1 MASKYTDAQLNLYR
15 KVFRRVASSNLMRLN
30 MASMPDVACSFFHNF
45 ADYSNDKFLHILQRY
60 NDQGSLEDCLKVMHD
75 AFVIVEKDDNEPL
88 VFGETSVA
96 WARFYGCH
104 ANLGTLSQEEIEQY
118 VEMHSVMANGGDSSV
133 VGSKGEKIKGITFD
147 EECEKNEFD
156 VNYYYHR
163 LAEMLYGSEDG
174 TIDTKHSPNNVKSL
188 VLGSTFILVVFHT
201 GKIEY
206 EYLSGSF
213 EEHMVGLM
221 EMPGV
226 MPLSNLL
233 EMRKF
238 GCIEEIYVDYRF
250 WQAILKDSYLGLVS
264 FLPPYKRDTRLRKF
278 VWFDTLN
285 TEDCVGS
292 LVGNTINSIGKSK
305 DFYTYSV
312 SDTPQIGEV
321 LSIREEEKYNENT
334 WLTTH
339 DLRPGN
345 YPLDESLKAYFE
357 RVESELSSVIDDAD
371 KSKAISGLLNRES
384 IYINRSDYNAYV
396 KMMEVSDKYCGDVGT
411 IVYNHFFA
419 IKADVGIKVYT
430 GIEDTS
436 GRGELAYSKERAEV
450 ITQGSRASVIDVKDV
465 DSETLSSVLNGGETI
480 NGVKSCYYYRIK
492 NLIELCRSSEK
503 LFITMSLVMQRLDLL
518 KDYNADVD
526 AMLKCIDDIVN
537 TSVFSKA
544 GDWFKIFNSIIEGTL
559 GFGGNSNVVEFA
571 KRVSNGGAN

>member
-30 MASMPDVACSFFHNF
+30 MASMPDVATSFFHNF
-45 ADYSNDKFLHILQRY
+45 VSYNTDKFLHILQRY
-60 NDQGSLEDCLKVMHD
+60 NDQGSLEDCLKVLHD
-75 AFVIVEKDDNEPL
+75 TFVIVEKDDNEPL

-104 ANLGTLSQEEIEQY
+104 ANLGTLSQEEIERY
-118 VEMHSVMANGGDSSV
+118 VEMHSVTANGGDSSV
-133 VGSKGEKIKGITFD
+133 VGAKGEKIEGINFD
-147 EECEKNEFD
+147 EDGEGFD

-174 TIDTKHSPNNVKSL
+174 TIDSNHSPNNVKSL

-201 GKIEY
+201 GGFEY
-206 EYLSGSF
+206 EYLGDSF
-213 EEHMVGLM
+213 EEHMVNLM

-238 GCIEEIYVDYRF
+238 GCIEEIYADYRF

-264 FLPPYKRDTRLRKF
+264 FLPQYKRDTRLRKF

-285 TEDCVGS
+285 TEDCVGA
-292 LVGNTINSIGKSK
+292 LVGNTVNNIGKSK
-305 DFYTYSV
+305 EFYTYGV
-312 SDTPQIGEV
+312 FDTPQIGEV
-321 LSIREEEKYNENT
+321 LSVREEEKYNENT
-334 WLTTH
+334 WLTSH

-345 YPLDESLKAYFE
+345 YPLDEKLKAYFE
-357 RVESELSSVIDDAD
+357 RVESDLSSDIDDAD
-371 KSKAISGLLNRES
+371 KVQTIQGLLNRED
-384 IYINRSDYNAYV
+384 IYINRSDYDAYV
-396 KMMEVSDKYCGDVGT
+396 KMMKVSDKYCGDVGS

-436 GRGELAYSKERAEV
+436 GRGELSYAKERAEV
-450 ITQGSRASVIDVKDV
+450 ITQGSRVSIVDVKDV

-492 NLIELCRSSEK
+492 NLVELCRSNEK
-503 LFITMSLVMQRLDLL
+503 LFISMSLVMQRLGLL

-526 AMLKCIDDIVN
+526 AMLKCIDNIVN

-544 GDWFKIFNSIIEGTL
+544 GDWFKIFNSIIEGIL

>member
-1 MASKYTDAQLNLYR
+1 MASKYTDAQLELYR
-15 KVFRRVASSNLMRLN
+15 NVFRRVASSNLMRLN
-30 MASMPDVACSFFHNF
+30 LASLPDYAIHFFHNF
-45 ADYSNDKFLHILQRY
+45 VDYNTDKFLHILQRF

-96 WARFYGCH
+96 WARFYGCL
-104 ANLGTLSQEEIEQY
+104 AKAGALSQEEIERY
-118 VEMHSVMANGGDSSV
+118 VEMHAHMANGGDGSV
-133 VGSKGEKIKGITFD
+133 VGSKGEKVKGIKFD
-147 EECEKNEFD
+147 EEDEKDEFD

-174 TIDTKHSPNNVKSL
+174 TIDTNHSPNNVKSL
-188 VLGSTFILVVFHT
+188 VLGSTFILVVFHS

-206 EYLSGSF
+206 EYLGESF

-292 LVGNTINSIGKSK
+292 LVGNMVDGLSKSTEFYIYSI
-305 DFYTYSV
+305 
-312 SDTPQIGEV
+312 SDTPQISEV
-321 LSIREEEKYNENT
+321 LSVREEEKYNENT

-345 YPLDESLKAYFE
+345 YPLDEKLKAYFK
-357 RVESELSSVIDDAD
+357 RVESELGSVIDDAD
-371 KSKAISGLLNRES
+371 KAETIKGLLNRES

-396 KMMEVSDKYCGDVGT
+396 KMMEVSDKYCGDIGA

-436 GRGELAYSKERAEV
+436 GRGELAYAKERAEV
-450 ITQGSRASVIDVKDV
+450 ITSGSRVSVVDVKDA

-480 NGVKSCYYYRIK
+480 NGVKNCYYYRIK

-503 LFITMSLVMQRLDLL
+503 LYITMSLVMQRLDLL
-518 KDYNADVD
+518 RDYNADVD

-537 TSVFSKA
+537 TSVFSKE
-544 GDWFKIFNSIIEGTL
+544 GDWFRIFNSIIEGTL

>member
-30 MASMPDVACSFFHNF
+30 MASMPDVATSFFHNF
-45 ADYSNDKFLHILQRY
+45 VSYNTDKFLHILQRY
-60 NDQGSLEDCLKVMHD
+60 NDQGSLEDCLKVLHD
-75 AFVIVEKDDNEPL
+75 TFVIVEKDDNEPL

-104 ANLGTLSQEEIEQY
+104 ANLGTLSQEEIERY
-118 VEMHSVMANGGDSSV
+118 VEMHSVTANGGDSSV
-133 VGSKGEKIKGITFD
+133 VGAKGEKIEGINFD
-147 EECEKNEFD
+147 EDGEEFD

-174 TIDTKHSPNNVKSL
+174 TIDSNHSPNNVKSL

-201 GKIEY
+201 GGFEY
-206 EYLSGSF
+206 EYLGNSF
-213 EEHMVGLM
+213 EEHMVNLM

-238 GCIEEIYVDYRF
+238 GCIEEIYADYRF

-264 FLPPYKRDTRLRKF
+264 FLPQYKRDTRLRKF

-285 TEDCVGS
+285 TEDCVGA
-292 LVGNTINSIGKSK
+292 LVGNTVNNIGKSK
-305 DFYTYSV
+305 EFYTYGV
-312 SDTPQIGEV
+312 FDTPQIGEV
-321 LSIREEEKYNENT
+321 LSVREEEKYNENT
-334 WLTTH
+334 WLTSH

-345 YPLDESLKAYFE
+345 YPLDEKLKAYFE
-357 RVESELSSVIDDAD
+357 RVESDLSSDIDDAD
-371 KSKAISGLLNRES
+371 KVQTIQGLLNRED
-384 IYINRSDYNAYV
+384 IYINRSDYDAYV
-396 KMMEVSDKYCGDVGT
+396 KMMKVSDKYCGDVGS

-436 GRGELAYSKERAEV
+436 GRGELSYAKERAEV
-450 ITQGSRASVIDVKDV
+450 ITQGSRVSIVDVKDV

-492 NLIELCRSSEK
+492 NLVELCRSNEK
-503 LFITMSLVMQRLDLL
+503 LFISMSLVMQRLGLL

-526 AMLKCIDDIVN
+526 AMLKCIDNIVN

-544 GDWFKIFNSIIEGTL
+544 GDWFKIFNSIIEGIL

>member
-30 MASMPDVACSFFHNF
+30 MASMPDVATSFFHNF
-45 ADYSNDKFLHILQRY
+45 VSYDTDKFLHILQRY

-75 AFVIVEKDDNEPL
+75 TFVIVEKDDNEPL

-104 ANLGTLSQEEIEQY
+104 ANLGNLPQEEIEQY
-118 VEMHSVMANGGDSSV
+118 VEMHSVTAYGGDPSV
-133 VGSKGEKIKGITFD
+133 VGAKGEKVEGINFD
-147 EECEKNEFD
+147 EDGEEFD

-174 TIDTKHSPNNVKSL
+174 TIDSNHSPNNVKSL

-201 GKIEY
+201 GGFEY
-206 EYLSGSF
+206 EYLGESF
-213 EEHMVGLM
+213 EEHMVNLM

-238 GCIEEIYVDYRF
+238 GCIEEIYADYRF

-264 FLPPYKRDTRLRKF
+264 FLPQYKRDTRLRKF

-285 TEDCVGS
+285 TEDCVGA
-292 LVGNTINSIGKSK
+292 LVGNTVNSIGKSK
-305 DFYTYSV
+305 EFYTYGV
-312 SDTPQIGEV
+312 FNTPQIGEV
-321 LSIREEEKYNENT
+321 LSVREEEKYNENT

-345 YPLDESLKAYFE
+345 YPLDEKLKAYFE
-357 RVESELSSVIDDAD
+357 RVESDLSSDIDDAD
-371 KSKAISGLLNRES
+371 KVQTIQGLLNRED
-384 IYINRSDYNAYV
+384 IYINRSDYDAYV
-396 KMMEVSDKYCGDVGT
+396 KMMEVSDKYCGDVGS

-419 IKADVGIKVYT
+419 IKADVGVRVYT

-436 GRGELAYSKERAEV
+436 GRGELSYAKERAGV
-450 ITQGSRASVIDVKDV
+450 ITQGSRVSIVDVKDV

-492 NLIELCRSSEK
+492 NLIEMCRSNEK
-503 LFITMSLVMQRLDLL
+503 LFISMSLIMQRLGLL
-518 KDYNADVD
+518 KDYNADVN
-526 AMLKCIDDIVN
+526 AMLNCIDDIVN

-544 GDWFKIFNSIIEGTL
+544 GDWFKIFNSIIEGIL

>member
-30 MASMPDVACSFFHNF
+30 MASMPDVATSFFHNF
-45 ADYSNDKFLHILQRY
+45 VSYDTDKFLHILQRY

-75 AFVIVEKDDNEPL
+75 TFVIVEKDDNEPL

-104 ANLGTLSQEEIEQY
+104 AKLGTLSQEDIERY
-118 VEMHSVMANGGDSSV
+118 VEMHADMAKGGDGSV
-133 VGSKGEKIKGITFD
+133 VGSKGEKIEGIKFD
-147 EECEKNEFD
+147 EDKEEFD

-174 TIDTKHSPNNVKSL
+174 TIDSNHSPNNVKSL
-188 VLGSTFILVVFHT
+188 VLGSTFILVVFHS
-201 GKIEY
+201 GKVEY
-206 EYLSGSF
+206 QYLGTSF
-213 EEHMVGLM
+213 EEHMVDLN

-226 MPLSNLL
+226 MQLSTLL

-238 GCIEEIYVDYRF
+238 GCIEEICVDYRF
-250 WQAILKDSYLGLVS
+250 YQANIYNSYLGLVS

-278 VWFDTLN
+278 VWFDTLIKD
-285 TEDCVGS
+285 DCVGS
-292 LVGNTINSIGKSK
+292 LVGNTVRDISKSN
-305 DFYTYSV
+305 DFYTYGV
-312 SDTPQIGEV
+312 FDTPQIGELLV
-321 LSIREEEKYNENT
+321 VRDEQEYNENT
-334 WLTTH
+334 WITTH

-345 YPLDESLKAYFE
+345 YHFDESLIPYFE
-357 RVESELSSVIDDAD
+357 KIESGLSSFIDDAD
-371 KSKAISGLLNRES
+371 KAQTIQGLLNRED
-384 IYINRSDYNAYV
+384 IYINRSDYDAYV
-396 KMMEVSDKYCGDVGT
+396 KMMEVSDKYCGDVGS

-436 GRGELAYSKERAEV
+436 GRGELAYAKERAAV
-450 ITQGSRASVIDVKDV
+450 ITQGSRVSIVDIKDV

-492 NLIELCRSSEK
+492 NLIEMCRSNEK
-503 LFITMSLVMQRLDLL
+503 LFISMSLIMQRLGLL

-544 GDWFKIFNSIIEGTL
+544 GDWFKIFNSIIEGVL
-559 GFGGNSNVVEFA
+559 GFGGNSNVVEFV

>member
-30 MASMPDVACSFFHNF
+30 MASMPDVATSFFHNF
-45 ADYSNDKFLHILQRY
+45 VSYDTDKFLHILQRY
-60 NDQGSLEDCLKVMHD
+60 NDQGSLEDCLKVLHD
-75 AFVIVEKDDNEPL
+75 TFVIVEKDDNEPL

-104 ANLGTLSQEEIEQY
+104 ANLGTLSQEEIERY
-118 VEMHSVMANGGDSSV
+118 VEMHSVTANGGDSSV
-133 VGSKGEKIKGITFD
+133 VGAKGEKIEGINFD
-147 EECEKNEFD
+147 EDGEEFD

-174 TIDTKHSPNNVKSL
+174 TIDSNHSPNNVKSL

-201 GKIEY
+201 GGFEY
-206 EYLSGSF
+206 EYLGDSF
-213 EEHMVGLM
+213 EEHMVNLM

-238 GCIEEIYVDYRF
+238 GCIEEIYADYRF

-264 FLPPYKRDTRLRKF
+264 FLPQYKRDTRLRKF

-285 TEDCVGS
+285 TEDCVGA
-292 LVGNTINSIGKSK
+292 LVGNTVNNIGKSK
-305 DFYTYSV
+305 EFYTYGV
-312 SDTPQIGEV
+312 FDTPQIGEV
-321 LSIREEEKYNENT
+321 LSVREEEKYNENT

-345 YPLDESLKAYFE
+345 YPLDEKLKAYFE
-357 RVESELSSVIDDAD
+357 RVESDLSSDIDDAD
-371 KSKAISGLLNRES
+371 KVQTIQGLLNRED
-384 IYINRSDYNAYV
+384 IYINRSDYDAYV
-396 KMMEVSDKYCGDVGT
+396 KMMKVSDKYCGDVGS

-419 IKADVGIKVYT
+419 IKADVSIKVYT

-436 GRGELAYSKERAEV
+436 GRSELSYAKERAEV
-450 ITQGSRASVIDVKDV
+450 ITQGSRVSIVDVKDV
-465 DSETLSSVLNGGETI
+465 DSETLSYVLNGGETI

-492 NLIELCRSSEK
+492 NLVELCRSNEK
-503 LFITMSLVMQRLDLL
+503 LFISMSLVMQMLGLL

-544 GDWFKIFNSIIEGTL
+544 GDWFKIFNSIIEGIL

>member
-30 MASMPDVACSFFHNF
+30 MASMPDVATSFFHNF
-45 ADYSNDKFLHILQRY
+45 VSYDTDKFLHILQRY

-75 AFVIVEKDDNEPL
+75 TFVIVEKDDNKPL

-118 VEMHSVMANGGDSSV
+118 VEMHSVMAKGGDSSV
-133 VGSKGEKIKGITFD
+133 VGSKGEKIEGINFD
-147 EECEKNEFD
+147 EDGEEFD

-174 TIDTKHSPNNVKSL
+174 TIDSNHSPNNVKSL

-201 GKIEY
+201 GGFEY
-206 EYLSGSF
+206 EYLGKSF
-213 EEHMVGLM
+213 EEHMVNLM
-221 EMPGV
+221 EIPGV

-238 GCIEEIYVDYRF
+238 GCIEEIYADYRF
-250 WQAILKDSYLGLVS
+250 WQAMLKDSYLGLVS

-285 TEDCVGS
+285 TDDCVGA
-292 LVGNTINSIGKSK
+292 LVGSAIKSIGKSK
-305 DFYTYSV
+305 EFYTYGV
-312 SDTPQIGEV
+312 FDTPQICEV
-321 LSIREEEKYNENT
+321 LSVREEEKYNENT

-345 YPLDESLKAYFE
+345 YPLDEKLKAYFE
-357 RVESELSSVIDDAD
+357 RVESELSSDIDDAD
-371 KSKAISGLLNRES
+371 KVQTIQGLLNRED
-384 IYINRSDYNAYV
+384 IYINRSDYDAYV
-396 KMMEVSDKYCGDVGT
+396 KMMEVSDKYCGDVGS

-436 GRGELAYSKERAEV
+436 GRGELAYAKERAAV
-450 ITQGSRASVIDVKDV
+450 ITQGSRVSIVDVKDV

-518 KDYNADVD
+518 RDYNADVD

>member
-30 MASMPDVACSFFHNF
+30 MASMPDVATSFFHNF
-45 ADYSNDKFLHILQRY
+45 VSYDTDKFLHILQRY
-60 NDQGSLEDCLKVMHD
+60 NDQGSLEDCLKVLHD
-75 AFVIVEKDDNEPL
+75 TFVIVEKDDNEPL

-104 ANLGTLSQEEIEQY
+104 ANLGTLSQEEIERY
-118 VEMHSVMANGGDSSV
+118 VEMHSVTANGGDSSV
-133 VGSKGEKIKGITFD
+133 VGAKGEKIEGINFD
-147 EECEKNEFD
+147 EDGEEFD

-174 TIDTKHSPNNVKSL
+174 TIDSNHSPNNVKSL

-201 GKIEY
+201 GGFEY
-206 EYLSGSF
+206 EYLGNSF
-213 EEHMVGLM
+213 EEHMVNLM

-238 GCIEEIYVDYRF
+238 GCIEEIYADYRF

-264 FLPPYKRDTRLRKF
+264 FLPQYKRDTRLRKF

-285 TEDCVGS
+285 TEDCVGT
-292 LVGNTINSIGKSK
+292 LVGNTVNSIGKFK
-305 DFYTYSV
+305 EFYTYGV
-312 SDTPQIGEV
+312 FDTPQIGEV
-321 LSIREEEKYNENT
+321 LSVREEEKYNENT
-334 WLTTH
+334 WLTSH

-345 YPLDESLKAYFE
+345 YPLDEKLKAYFE
-357 RVESELSSVIDDAD
+357 RVESDLSSDIDDAD
-371 KSKAISGLLNRES
+371 KVQTIQGLLNRED
-384 IYINRSDYNAYV
+384 IYINRSDYDAYV
-396 KMMEVSDKYCGDVGT
+396 KMMKVSDKYCGDVGS

-436 GRGELAYSKERAEV
+436 GRGELSYAKERAEV
-450 ITQGSRASVIDVKDV
+450 ITQGSRVSIVDVKDV

-492 NLIELCRSSEK
+492 NLVELCRSNEK
-503 LFITMSLVMQRLDLL
+503 LFISMSLVMQRLGLL

-526 AMLKCIDDIVN
+526 AMLKCIDNIVN

-544 GDWFKIFNSIIEGTL
+544 GDWFKIFNSIIEGIL

>member
-30 MASMPDVACSFFHNF
+30 MASMPDVATSFFHNF
-45 ADYSNDKFLHILQRY
+45 VSYDTDKFLHILQRY

-75 AFVIVEKDDNEPL
+75 TFVIVEKDDNEPL

-104 ANLGTLSQEEIEQY
+104 ANLGNLPQEEIERY
-118 VEMHSVMANGGDSSV
+118 VEMHSVTANGGDLSV
-133 VGSKGEKIKGITFD
+133 VGAKGEKIEGINFD
-147 EECEKNEFD
+147 EDGEEFD

-174 TIDTKHSPNNVKSL
+174 TIDSNHSPNNVKSL

-201 GKIEY
+201 GGFEY
-206 EYLSGSF
+206 EYLGESF
-213 EEHMVGLM
+213 EEHMVNLM
-221 EMPGV
+221 EIPGV

-238 GCIEEIYVDYRF
+238 GCIEEIYADYRF
-250 WQAILKDSYLGLVS
+250 WQAMLKDYYLGLVS

-285 TEDCVGS
+285 TEDCVGA
-292 LVGNTINSIGKSK
+292 LVGSAIKSMGKSK
-305 DFYTYSV
+305 EFYTYGV
-312 SDTPQIGEV
+312 FNTPQIGEV
-321 LSIREEEKYNENT
+321 LSVREEEKYNENT

-345 YPLDESLKAYFE
+345 YPLDEKLKAYFE
-357 RVESELSSVIDDAD
+357 RVESDLSSDIDDAD
-371 KSKAISGLLNRES
+371 KIQTIQGLLNRED
-384 IYINRSDYNAYV
+384 IYINRSDYDAYV
-396 KMMEVSDKYCGDVGT
+396 KMMEVSDKYCGDVGS

-419 IKADVGIKVYT
+419 IKADVGVRVYT

-436 GRGELAYSKERAEV
+436 GRGELSYAKERAGV
-450 ITQGSRASVIDVKDV
+450 ITQGSRVSIVDVKDV

-492 NLIELCRSSEK
+492 NLIEMCRSNEK
-503 LFITMSLVMQRLDLL
+503 LFISMSLIMQRLGLL
-518 KDYNADVD
+518 KDYNVDVD

-544 GDWFKIFNSIIEGTL
+544 GDWFKIFNSIIEGIL

>member
-30 MASMPDVACSFFHNF
+30 MASMPDVATSFFHNF
-45 ADYSNDKFLHILQRY
+45 VSYDTDKFLHILQRY

-75 AFVIVEKDDNEPL
+75 TFVIVEKDDNEPL

-104 ANLGTLSQEEIEQY
+104 ANLGTLSQEEIERY
-118 VEMHSVMANGGDSSV
+118 VEMHSVTANGGDSSV
-133 VGSKGEKIKGITFD
+133 VGAKGEKIEGINFD
-147 EECEKNEFD
+147 EDGEEFD

-174 TIDTKHSPNNVKSL
+174 TIDSNHSPNNVKSL

-201 GKIEY
+201 GGFEY
-206 EYLSGSF
+206 EYLGDSF
-213 EEHMVGLM
+213 EEHMVNLM
-221 EMPGV
+221 EIPGV

-238 GCIEEIYVDYRF
+238 GCIEEIYADYRF
-250 WQAILKDSYLGLVS
+250 WQAMLKDSYLGLVS
-264 FLPPYKRDTRLRKF
+264 FLPQYKRDTRLRKF

-285 TEDCVGS
+285 TEDCVGA
-292 LVGNTINSIGKSK
+292 LVGNTVNSIGKFK
-305 DFYTYSV
+305 EFYTYGV
-312 SDTPQIGEV
+312 FDTPQIGEV
-321 LSIREEEKYNENT
+321 LSVREEEKYNEST

-345 YPLDESLKAYFE
+345 YPLDEKLKAYFE
-357 RVESELSSVIDDAD
+357 RVESDLSSDINDAD
-371 KSKAISGLLNRES
+371 KVQTIQGLLNRED
-384 IYINRSDYNAYV
+384 IYINRSDYDAYV
-396 KMMEVSDKYCGDVGT
+396 KMMKVSDKYCGDVGS

-436 GRGELAYSKERAEV
+436 GRGELSYAKERAEV
-450 ITQGSRASVIDVKDV
+450 ITQGSRVSIVDVKDV

-492 NLIELCRSSEK
+492 NLVELCRSNEK
-503 LFITMSLVMQRLDLL
+503 LFISMSLVMQRLGLL

-526 AMLKCIDDIVN
+526 AMLKCIDNIVN

-544 GDWFKIFNSIIEGTL
+544 GDWFKIFNSIIEGIL

>member
-30 MASMPDVACSFFHNF
+30 MASMPDVATSFFHNF
-45 ADYSNDKFLHILQRY
+45 VSYDTDKFLHILQRY

-75 AFVIVEKDDNEPL
+75 TFVIVEKDDNEPL

-104 ANLGTLSQEEIEQY
+104 ANLGNLPQEEIERY
-118 VEMHSVMANGGDSSV
+118 VEMHSDMAKGGDGSV
-133 VGSKGEKIKGITFD
+133 VGSKGEKIEGINFD
-147 EECEKNEFD
+147 EDKEGFD

-174 TIDTKHSPNNVKSL
+174 TIDSNHSPNNVKSL
-188 VLGSTFILVVFHT
+188 VLGSTFILVVFHS
-201 GKIEY
+201 GKVEY
-206 EYLSGSF
+206 QYLGTSF
-213 EEHMVGLM
+213 EEHMVDLN

-226 MPLSNLL
+226 MQLSTLL

-238 GCIEEIYVDYRF
+238 GCIEEICVDYRF
-250 WQAILKDSYLGLVS
+250 YQANIYNSYLGLVS

-278 VWFDTLN
+278 VWFDTLIKD
-285 TEDCVGS
+285 DCVGS
-292 LVGNTINSIGKSK
+292 LVGNTVRDISKSN
-305 DFYTYSV
+305 DFYTYGV
-312 SDTPQIGEV
+312 FDTPQIGELLV
-321 LSIREEEKYNENT
+321 VRDEQEYNENT
-334 WLTTH
+334 WITTH

-345 YPLDESLKAYFE
+345 YHFDESLIPYFE
-357 RVESELSSVIDDAD
+357 KIESELSSFIDDAD
-371 KSKAISGLLNRES
+371 KAQTIQGLLNRED
-384 IYINRSDYNAYV
+384 IYINRSDYDAYV
-396 KMMEVSDKYCGDVGT
+396 KMMEISDKYCGDVGS

-436 GRGELAYSKERAEV
+436 GRGELAYAKERAEV
-450 ITQGSRASVIDVKDV
+450 ITQGSKVSIVDVKDV

-492 NLIELCRSSEK
+492 NLVELCRSNEK
-503 LFITMSLVMQRLDLL
+503 LFISMSLVMQRLGLL

-544 GDWFKIFNSIIEGTL
+544 GDWFKIFNSIIEGIL
-559 GFGGNSNVVEFA
+559 GFGGNSNVVELA

>member
-30 MASMPDVACSFFHNF
+30 MASMPDVASSFFHNF
-45 ADYSNDKFLHILQRY
+45 VSYDTDKFLHILQRY

-75 AFVIVEKDDNEPL
+75 TFVIVEKDDNEPL

-104 ANLGTLSQEEIEQY
+104 AQLGTLSQEEIERY
-118 VEMHSVMANGGDSSV
+118 VEMHADMANGGDGSV
-133 VGSKGEKIKGITFD
+133 VGSKGEKIEGIKFD
-147 EECEKNEFD
+147 EDKEEFD

-163 LAEMLYGSEDG
+163 LSEMLYGSEDG
-174 TIDTKHSPNNVKSL
+174 TIDSNHSPNNVKSL
-188 VLGSTFILVVFHT
+188 VLGSTFILVVFHS
-201 GKIEY
+201 GKVEY
-206 EYLSGSF
+206 QYLGTSF
-213 EEHMVGLM
+213 EEHMAGLN
-221 EMPGV
+221 ELPGV
-226 MPLSNLL
+226 MSLSTLL

-238 GCIEEIYVDYRF
+238 GCIEEICVDYRF
-250 WQAILKDSYLGLVS
+250 NQASIDNSYLGLVS
-264 FLPPYKRDTRLRKF
+264 FLPQYKRDTRLRKF

-285 TEDCVGS
+285 KDDCVGS
-292 LVGNTINSIGKSK
+292 LVCNTVRDISKSN
-305 DFYTYSV
+305 DFYTYGV
-312 SDTPQIGEV
+312 FDTPQIGELLV
-321 LSIREEEKYNENT
+321 VRDEQEYNENT
-334 WLTTH
+334 WITTH

-345 YPLDESLKAYFE
+345 YPFDESLIPYFE
-357 RVESELSSVIDDAD
+357 KIESELSSFIDDAD
-371 KSKAISGLLNRES
+371 KAQTIQGLLNKED
-384 IYINRSDYNAYV
+384 IYITRSDYDAYV
-396 KMMEVSDKYCGDVGT
+396 KMMEVSDKYCGDVGS

-419 IKADVGIKVYT
+419 IKADVGIKIYT

-436 GRGELAYSKERAEV
+436 GRGELSYAKERAEA
-450 ITQGSRASVIDVKDV
+450 ITQGSRVSIVDVNDV

-492 NLIELCRSSEK
+492 NLIELGRSNEK
-503 LFITMSLVMQRLDLL
+503 LFISMSLVMQRLGLL

-544 GDWFKIFNSIIEGTL
+544 GDWFKIFNSIIEGIL